1 MPTLN
6 EFIERGTAFFNG
18 ELIPKA
24 SVARE
29 IEASTATLKASLDAS
44 LAAEANLRSELQARV
59 AEVEGLKAHVA
70 AATSEIEALKQA
82 SATVPQQASAQAA
95 TILASAG
102 VPAVEAATTP
112 SNVVK
117 MNTFREVVGVNISA
131 GMTKANAIRA
141 AIKSH
146 PDLYQAYRATGGQL

>member
-1 MPTLN
+1 MATLN

-18 ELIPKA
+18 DVVTKA
-24 SVARE
+24 AAARE
-29 IEASTATLKASLDAS
+29 LELATASLKQSLEASQTAEASLRD
-44 LAAEANLRSELQARV
+44 ELQARV
-59 AEVEGLKAHVA
+59 SELEALKASLA
-70 AATSEIEALKQA
+70 SATSEIEALKA
-82 SATVPQQASAQAA
+82 AAATVPQQASAQAA

-102 VPAVEAATTP
+102 VSAVEPATTP

-117 MNTFREVVGVNISA
+117 MNTFREVVGVNVSA

-141 AIKSH
+141 AIRSH